1 MIDQLDVYKVLLPEW
16 IFETAKDK
24 AHLEQLVLKYM
35 TVYPHYSVKVIK
47 NRFAHCVRTDIP
59 ESVTNKKVKEKKK
72 AMVRK

>member
-35 TVYPHYSVKVIK
+35 TTLF
-47 NRFAHCVRTDIP
+47 RQG
-59 ESVTNKKVKEKKK
+59 NKKSFCPLCKD
-72 AMVRK
+72 